1 MIAYVFQK
9 YPEKAQGD
17 EGKGVHECKRLRNF
31 WRTCKRICRAL
42 RLKIMFSILHL
53 PSNRQ

>member
-1 MIAYVFQK
+1 MQ
-9 YPEKAQGD
+9 KAQGD
-17 EGKGVHECKRLRNF
+17 EGKYVHECKRLRNF